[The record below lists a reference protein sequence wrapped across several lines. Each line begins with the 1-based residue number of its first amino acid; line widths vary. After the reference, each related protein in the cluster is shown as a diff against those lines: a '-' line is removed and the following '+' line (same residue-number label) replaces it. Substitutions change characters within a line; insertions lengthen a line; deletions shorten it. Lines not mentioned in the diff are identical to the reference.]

1 MGRILNDT
9 RATQSNIE
17 HYITQATKDYST
29 FLASSPTFCTY
40 FSKNHLKSTYD
51 RSLENINEV
60 VGADS
65 PVVFDKIENFP
76 IYKIENASFGTEI
89 TDFGISASV
98 TSSAILLPNTLKP
111 SPDDLFTLEYQNVKK
126 VFIVTDVEQDNF
138 NNSKYYK
145 ISFRLSTH
153 NVVDADK
160 QVKEEYTLDYD
171 LIGKVKDPIVKKS
184 AFELALVIEDIIDDL
199 AREYLEVYYN
209 REVSAFVDTKLD
221 SFGRSILDPLNNF
234 FIHENKLCS
243 LYKDYRS
250 FHYIEKE
257 VFKRIGR
264 TTIRNSLYGVMM
276 ENPIAT
282 VKEKMADFKERRS
295 LLSRASST
303 RYAVN
308 WFART
313 NFYVT
318 KPLAED
324 YVAAPTDEIILPI
337 ESAFLDKVTSNDSEE
352 PNPYK
357 QFLIKA
363 FNGSY
368 NESNYHEIPADVG
381 FLDDFDDN
389 YYIVPLVLYALR
401 QYRRE
406 VVNGQ

>member
-1 MGRILNDT
+1 MGRILQDT
-9 RATQSNIE
+9 RVTQSNIE

-51 RSLENINEV
+51 RSLENVNEV

-89 TDFGISASV
+89 TDFGIAANV
-98 TSSAILLPNTLKP
+98 TSSAVLLPNTLKP

-153 NVVDADK
+153 NTADAEK

-171 LIGKVKDPIVKKS
+171 LIGKVKDPIVKKT
-184 AFELALVIEDIIDDL
+184 AFELALAIEDIIDEITRD
-199 AREYLEVYYN
+199 YLEVYYN
-209 REVSAFVDTKLD
+209 REVSAFVDTRID
-221 SFGRSILDPLNNF
+221 PYGRSILDPLNNF
-234 FIHENKLCS
+234 FINENKLGS
-243 LYKDYRS
+243 LYKDYRK
-250 FHYIEKE
+250 FHYIEKD

-264 TTIRNSLYGVMM
+264 TTINNSLYGVMM
-276 ENPIAT
+276 ANPIEA
-282 VKEKMADFKERRS
+282 VKEKLTEFKERRS

-308 WFART
+308 WFAKT
-313 NFYVT
+313 NYYVT
-318 KPLAED
+318 QPLAENH
-324 YVAAPTDEIILPI
+324 VPAPTDEIVHPI
-337 ESAFLDKVTSNDSEE
+337 ATDFLDKVASNDLEE

-363 FNGSY
+363 FNGGY
-368 NESNYHEIPADVG
+368 NESNFHEIPADVG
-381 FLDDFDDN
+381 FLDDFADN
-389 YYIVPLVLYALR
+389 YYIVPLVLYSLR
-401 QYRRE
+401 YYRRE
-406 VVNGQ
+406 VVNGH